1 MKNYTKTYLDYFG
14 YSIADFIPC
23 EICQDRAVDI
33 HHIQARSQR
42 KDLENDI
49 TNLMALCR
57 ICHTEYGDKKQ
68 FIEHLQKIHDNR
80 IKRTS

>member
-1 MKNYTKTYLDYFG
+1 MQKYTKIYLDYFG
-14 YSIADFIPC
+14 YSISDFIPC
-23 EICQDRAVDI
+23 EICGSKAIDI

-49 TNLMALCR
+49 SNLMAVCR

-80 IKRTS
+80 IKRFT